1 MAYEVD
7 YIPVDG
13 GEKSGDAIVLRFGN
27 LNGQRSEQSI
37 VVIDGGFKESGELL
51 VEHISKYYGTDQVD
65 LVISTHPDADHAS
78 GLLVILEK
86 LKVGGLL
93 IHKPWDHAA
102 DIKNFFKNKS
112 ITVSGLEKSIEKSLQ
127 HASDLEDLAIKKNIP
142 VYEPF
147 QGLKLG
153 GELIHVLGPSN
164 DYYESLLPSFRSTPQ
179 PKAEFDILAQL
190 KKAAG
195 EAVNWIQDHI
205 GIDLLNNDED
215 TTSPE
220 NNSSTI
226 ILFTIG
232 DHKLLFTG
240 DAGKTALLNATAY
253 ADSLGINLADLRFL
267 DVPHHG
273 SKRNLNS
280 KILKRIKGGTAFV
293 SASKDSKKH
302 PARKVTNALQK
313 HGVAVFVTRGG
324 SLLHHNGGN
333 GRGWFN
339 ATPEP
344 FHALV
349 EE

>member
-37 VVIDGGFKESGELL
+37 VVIDGGFKDSGELL
-51 VEHISKYYGTDQVD
+51 VEHIGKYYGTDQVD
-65 LVISTHPDADHAS
+65 LIISTHPDEDHIS
-78 GLLVILEK
+78 GLSVVLEK

-93 IHKPWDHAA
+93 MHKPWDHAA
-102 DIKNFFKNKS
+102 DIKSFFKNKS
-112 ITVSGLEKSIEKSLQ
+112 ITVSGLEKRIEKSLQ
-127 HASDLEDLAIKKNIP
+127 YASDLEDLATKKNIS
-142 VYEPF
+142 VFEPF

-153 GELIHVLGPSN
+153 GESVHVLAPSS

-179 PKAEFDILAQL
+179 PKAEFDILTQL
-190 KKAAG
+190 RKSAG
-195 EAVNWIQDHI
+195 EAVKWIQDHI
-205 GIDLLNNDED
+205 GLDLLNDDDD

-226 ILFTIG
+226 ILFTIDG
-232 DHKLLFTG
+232 YKLLFTG
-240 DAGKTALLNATAY
+240 DAGKTALLNAIAY

>member
-27 LNGQRSEQSI
+27 LNGQRSEQNI
-37 VVIDGGFKESGELL
+37 VVIDGGFKDSGELL

-65 LVISTHPDADHAS
+65 LVISTHPDEDHVS
-78 GLLVILEK
+78 GLSVVLEK

-93 IHKPWDHAA
+93 MHKPWDHAA

-112 ITVSGLEKSIEKSLQ
+112 ITVSGLEKRIEKSLQ
-127 HASDLEDLAIKKNIP
+127 CASDLEDLAIKKNIP
-142 VYEPF
+142 IFEPF

-153 GELIHVLGPSN
+153 GELVHILAPSS

-179 PKAEFDILAQL
+179 PKAEFDILTQL
-190 KKAAG
+190 RKSAG
-195 EAVNWIQDHI
+195 EAVKWIQDHI
-205 GIDLLNNDED
+205 GIDLLNDDED
-215 TTSPE
+215 TTSSE
-220 NNSSTI
+220 NNSSTV
-226 ILFTIG
+226 ILFTIA
-232 DHKLLFTG
+232 DQKLLFTG
-240 DAGKTALLNATAY
+240 DAGKTALLNAIAY
-253 ADSLGINLADLRFL
+253 AGSVGVNLTDLRFL

-280 KILKRIKGGTAFV
+280 KILKSIKGGTAFV

-302 PARKVTNALQK
+302 PAKKVTNALRK
-313 HGVAVFVTRGG
+313 HGSSVFITRGQA
-324 SLLHHNGGN
+324 LLHHDGSSN
-333 GRGWFN
+333 RGWPP

-344 FHALV
+344 FHNLV

>member
-37 VVIDGGFKESGELL
+37 VVIDGGFKDSGELL
-51 VEHISKYYGTDQVD
+51 VEHIGKYYGTDQVD
-65 LVISTHPDADHAS
+65 LIISTHPDEDHIS
-78 GLLVILEK
+78 GLSVVLEK

-93 IHKPWDHAA
+93 MHKPWDHAA
-102 DIKNFFKNKS
+102 DIKSFFKNKS
-112 ITVSGLEKSIEKSLQ
+112 ITVSGLEKRIEKSLQ
-127 HASDLEDLAIKKNIP
+127 YASDLEDLATKKNIS
-142 VYEPF
+142 VFEPF

-153 GELIHVLGPSN
+153 GESVHVLAPSS

-179 PKAEFDILAQL
+179 PKAEFDILTQL
-190 KKAAG
+190 RKPAG
-195 EAVNWIQDHI
+195 EAVKWIQDHI
-205 GIDLLNNDED
+205 GIDLLNDDDD

-226 ILFTIG
+226 ILFTVD

-240 DAGKTALLNATAY
+240 DAGKTALLNAITY
-253 ADSLGINLADLRFL
+253 ASSLGINLADLRFL

-280 KILKRIKGGTAFV
+280 KILKRIKGDTAFV

-313 HGVAVFVTRGG
+313 HGMAVFVTRGG
-324 SLLHHNGGN
+324 PLLHHNGGSE
-333 GRGWFN
+333 RGWFN

-344 FHALV
+344 FHVLV